1 MSDEKDLFEKEEEE
15 ELLKNE
21 PSSIENEE
29 MTEEKHVVEKSDRCE
44 LMIYY
49 NTYNHRN
56 ASYIAH

>member
-1 MSDEKDLFEKEEEE
+1 MSDEKDLFEEEEEE

-44 LMIYY
+44 LMISY
-49 NTYNHRN
+49 NT
-56 ASYIAH
+56 SLL